1 MSIFKNENDMQSWLE
16 NEMEDIEGLGSLLFD
31 IESIENYEPRNEV
44 ELKIK
49 NSYLHCLPSLYL
61 AEIITKNQNI
71 SSSSGDVLKPDIL
84 AYGIE
89 RESLILIE
97 LKNLSGATREAGTEL
112 AAYSGELKGYLSHLS
127 DGDIMNVIISTFWP
141 TLLKHYVFNN
151 IVWQNKNMICLEPCV
166 VENKIVLKPL
176 DLKILL
182 QAETPQK
189 FASEHLCGY
198 HICLY
203 DHSQNST
210 NRAPTKLHG
219 QIEVIKASIARMA
232 AEGEKANSHGFL
244 ILTEE
249 INGYGNAPYMITLVN
264 AAPLSSIERYFH
276 SDEIKTYKDLP
287 FIGQKIYDIVTYYEP
302 LGLGANTSKIFT
314 SGKPYLKKICTPNI
328 ESINPWTILR
338 QEINN
343 GITEAIYFESWGVF
357 KEKSMEILFNKY
369 QNGDYDF
376 TLNSIEL
383 GFEVIEELID
393 EQYEFIRLPALRKYE
408 F

>member
-1 MSIFKNENDMQSWLE
+1 MSIFKNENEMQSWLE
-16 NEMEDIEGLGSLLFD
+16 KEMEDIEGLGSLLFNV
-31 IESIENYEPRNEV
+31 ESIKNYKPRNEV
-44 ELKIK
+44 EKKIK
-49 NSYLHCLPSLYL
+49 DSYMHCLPSLYL
-61 AEIITKNQNI
+61 TEIITKNQNI
-71 SSSSGDVLKPDIL
+71 SSSSGDILKPDIL

-97 LKNLSGATREAGTEL
+97 LKNLSGTTREAGTEL

-127 DGDIMNVIISTFWP
+127 DGDIMNVIISPFWP

-151 IVWQNKNMICLEPCV
+151 IVWQNKNMICLEPCI

-176 DLKILL
+176 ELSILL
-182 QAETPQK
+182 QAEMPQK
-189 FASEHLCGY
+189 FGPEHLCGY

-203 DHSQNST
+203 DDSQYSHD
-210 NRAPTKLHG
+210 REPTKLHG

-244 ILTEE
+244 ILTKE
-249 INGYGNAPYMITLVN
+249 INGYGLAPYMITLVN

-314 SGKPYLKKICTPNI
+314 SGKPYLKKICNPQI

-338 QEINN
+338 GEINN
-343 GITEAIYFESWGVF
+343 WRTEAIYFESWGVF

-369 QNGDYDF
+369 QSDDYDYN
-376 TLNSIEL
+376 LNSIQL
-383 GFEVIEELID
+383 GFEVIEELVD
-393 EQYEFIRLPALRKYE
+393 EQYEFKRLPALRKIE